1 MQEIGILGAGLIGAS
16 WASFFAA
23 QGLNVR
29 IYDVNEAVKQKALD
43 IARTNLQR
51 LAGLELLAPE
61 EAQRGEA
68 NLRLV
73 GSMQEL
79 LADVDYVQESVI
91 EDYAIKAD
99 VYREFEQ
106 HAPDTAILAS
116 SSSGLLMTRMQSV
129 LENPERALI
138 AHPFNPPHLIPLVEL
153 VPGEQTAAETV
164 ETVKAFFLKLGKH
177 PVVLNKEVPGHIANR
192 LAAAV
197 WRESLALLD
206 EGVASVEDID
216 AALCQGPGLRW
227 AMMGQHLIYEL
238 GGGEGGYQKFIDT
251 IGASFEEYLNDMETW
266 TTIPESAKQKAVAG
280 TQAYLKQK
288 SRSEWAAWR
297 DEKLARIQQVLREE
311 SRDV

>member
-1 MQEIGILGAGLIGAS
+1 MQEIGVLGAGLIGAS
-16 WASFFAA
+16 WATFFAA
-23 QGLNVR
+23 QGLKVR
-29 IYDVNEAVKQKALD
+29 IFDVNTEVKERALE
-43 IARTNLQR
+43 IVGHNLQR
-51 LAGLELLAPE
+51 LVHLKLLTPEASETGLQNLQIVNSLSELLSGVE
-61 EAQRGEA
+61 F
-68 NLRLV
+68 
-73 GSMQEL
+73 
-79 LADVDYVQESVI
+79 VQESVI

-106 HAPDTAILAS
+106 HAPESAIIAS

-129 LENPERALI
+129 MQHPERALI

-153 VPGEQTAAETV
+153 VPGEQTAASTV
-164 ETVKAFFLKLGKH
+164 DSVKAFFLKLGKH

-206 EGVASVEDID
+206 DGVASVEDID

-251 IGASFEEYLNDMETW
+251 IGASFEEYWNEMQVW

-280 TQAYLKQK
+280 AEAYLQQK
-288 SRSEWAAWR
+288 SRNEWAAWR
-297 DEKLARIQQVLREE
+297 DEKLARIQQVLNE
-311 SRDV
+311 D

>member
-1 MQEIGILGAGLIGAS
+1 MQEIGVLGAGLIGAS
-16 WASFFAA
+16 WATFFAA
-23 QGLNVR
+23 QGLKVR
-29 IYDVNEAVKQKALD
+29 IFDVNTEVKERALE
-43 IARTNLQR
+43 IAGHNLQR
-51 LAGLELLAPE
+51 LVHLKLLTPEASETGLQNLQIVNSLSELLSGVE
-61 EAQRGEA
+61 F
-68 NLRLV
+68 
-73 GSMQEL
+73 
-79 LADVDYVQESVI
+79 VQESVI

-106 HAPDTAILAS
+106 HAPESAIIAS

-129 LENPERALI
+129 MQHPERALI

-153 VPGEQTAAETV
+153 VPGEQTAASTV
-164 ETVKAFFLKLGKH
+164 DSVKAFFLKLGKH

-206 EGVASVEDID
+206 DGVASVEDID

-251 IGASFEEYLNDMETW
+251 IGASFEEYWNEMQVW

-280 TQAYLKQK
+280 TEAYLQQK
-288 SRSEWAAWR
+288 SRNEWAAWR
-297 DEKLARIQQVLREE
+297 DEKLARIQQVLNE
-311 SRDV
+311 D

>member
-29 IYDVNEAVKQKALD
+29 IYDANAGVKQKALD
-43 IARTNLQR
+43 VARANLQR
-51 LAGLELLAPE
+51 LVDLKLLTQ
-61 EAQRGEA
+61 EAA
-68 NLRLV
+68 NHGQENLKLV
-73 GSMQEL
+73 DSMQEL
-79 LADVDYVQESVI
+79 VSGIDYVQESVI

-106 HAPDTAILAS
+106 YAPETAVLGS

-129 LENPERALI
+129 LQHPERALI

-153 VPGEQTAAETV
+153 VPGAQTAASTV
-164 ETVKAFFLKLGKH
+164 ETVKAFFVKLGKH
-177 PVVLNKEVPGHIANR
+177 PVILNKEVPGHIANR

-238 GGGEGGYQKFIDT
+238 GGGEGGYQKFFDT
-251 IGASFEEYLNDMETW
+251 IGASFEEYWNEMQTR
-266 TTIPESAKQKAVAG
+266 TTIPESAKEKAVSG

-288 SRSEWAAWR
+288 SRSEWTAWR

-311 SRDV
+311 

>member
-29 IYDVNEAVKQKALD
+29 IYDVNETVKQKALD
-43 IARTNLQR
+43 VARANLQ
-51 LAGLELLAPE
+51 GLVDLKLLTPE
-61 EAQRGEA
+61 EMQHAVS
-68 NLRLV
+68 NMRLV
-73 GSMQEL
+73 DSLQEL
-79 LADVDYVQESVI
+79 LAEIDFVQESVI

-116 SSSGLLMTRMQSV
+116 SSSGLLMTRIQSV
-129 LENPERALI
+129 LKHPARALI

-153 VPGEQTAAETV
+153 VPGEQTAASTV
-164 ETVKAFFLKLGKH
+164 ETVKNYFLKLGKH
-177 PVVLNKEVPGHIANR
+177 PVILNKEVPGHIANR

-238 GGGEGGYQKFIDT
+238 GGGAGGYQKFIDT
-251 IGASFEEYLNDMETW
+251 IGASFEEYWNDMQTW
-266 TTIPESAKQKAVAG
+266 TSIPESAKQKAVAG

-311 SRDV
+311 